1 MENLTRKRKEG
12 CYFVDRNKMEK
23 ICGKG
28 GFSLHLFF
36 QLWYNLDT
44 HKNIKS
50 FSYEKPPSAI
60 AIGGKSVDIP
70 KWLRGLI
77 ANEIADGKSGVGS
90 NPTINEK
97 MRIIGCL
104 LFGRKRPHLHHWFNG
119 RTSAFQAESKGSIP
133 LWCFCPD

>member
-1 MENLTRKRKEG
+1 MIRK
-12 CYFVDRNKMEK
+12 FAEK
-23 ICGKG
+23 GVFLYACF
-28 GFSLHLFF
+28 FS
-36 QLWYNLDT
+36 YGIIVT
-44 HKNIKS
+44 SHKNIKP
-50 FSYEKPPSAI
+50 FSYENPPSAK